1 MSGNYRNSRSHKLQI
16 TWIPINFDRP
26 GVGHIG
32 VTFCPGKVQPWSMTG
47 GWDRDI
53 DLDIRE
59 LRKSN
64 VKHVISLI
72 TKEEMNELKVKNL
85 GKKLQHN
92 GIEWYHAP
100 TPDEEVPDHKWFVR
114 SLSIIKQIMP
124 NFSRDGTRVVV
135 HCKGG
140 ISRAGM
146 FACIVA
152 WLMSKRLDMD
162 EAISMFREMRDPRG
176 INKSQEQY
184 LLDYESNWQTW
195 VQNSIVADQWLE
207 EMA

>member
-16 TWIPINFDRP
+16 TWIPIWFDKDTA
-26 GVGHIG
+26 GHIG
-32 VTFCPGKVQPWSMTG
+32 MTFCPGKVQPWSMTG

-59 LRKSN
+59 LKKAN
-64 VKHVISLI
+64 VGHVISLI
-72 TKEEMNELKVKNL
+72 TKDEMDELKVKNL
-85 GKKLQHN
+85 GKKLQSN
-92 GIEWYHAP
+92 RIDWYHAP
-100 TPDEEVPDHKWFVR
+100 TPDEEVPNHMWFIT
-114 SLSIIKQIMP
+114 SLSIIKQVMP
-124 NFSRDGTRVVV
+124 NLYTGKRVVV

-140 ISRAGM
+140 ISRAGI
-146 FACIVA
+146 FTCIVV
-152 WLMSKRLDMD
+152 WLISGFDMTSV
-162 EAISMFREMRDPRG
+162 ISMVREKRDHRG

>member
-1 MSGNYRNSRSHKLQI
+1 
-16 TWIPINFDRP
+16 
-26 GVGHIG
+26 
-32 VTFCPGKVQPWSMTG
+32 
-47 GWDRDI
+47 
-53 DLDIRE
+53 
-59 LRKSN
+59 
-64 VKHVISLI
+64 
-72 TKEEMNELKVKNL
+72 MNELKVKNL

-124 NFSRDGTRVVV
+124 NLYTGKRVVV

-152 WLMSKRLDMD
+152 WLISKRLDMD

-176 INKSQEQY
+176 INKAQEQY

>member
-1 MSGNYRNSRSHKLQI
+1 MSGNYRNSRSHKLKV
-16 TWIPINFDRP
+16 TWIPINYDQP

-72 TKEEMNELKVKNL
+72 TKEEMNELKVRNL
-85 GKKLQHN
+85 GKKLESN
-92 GIEWYHAP
+92 RIDWYHAP

-114 SLSIIKQIMP
+114 SLSIIKQVMP
-124 NFSRDGTRVVV
+124 YLNRDGTRVVV

-146 FACIVA
+146 FACIVV
-152 WLMSKRLDMD
+152 WLMSKQLDMD
-162 EAISMFREMRDPRG
+162 KAISMFREMRDHRG
-176 INKSQEQY
+176 INQAQEQY

-195 VQNSIVADQWLE
+195 VQNSIVADHWLE